1 MPTKRLLELLEMP
14 RMGVTCAQVYNT
26 PVPEGA
32 RLGEIDPCG
41 CVEGLLD
48 LIEDVNITDKD
59 VCEVGCF
66 LGVSTETFLQ
76 FAPRRLYAVDAW
88 GLKNDYNDIKY
99 LPHLNFGD
107 IEGKFREMARGYKNI
122 EVIKNLSI
130 GASHGF
136 GDNTLD
142 FVYIDAE
149 HSYEGVRADIHAWL
163 PKIRKGGCIGGHD
176 ISIGQVQNAVYSI
189 EAFKY
194 KEVKT
199 YKDTSWLVK
208 LS

>member
-1 MPTKRLLELLEMP
+1 
-14 RMGVTCAQVYNT
+14 
-26 PVPEGA
+26 
-32 RLGEIDPCG
+32 
-41 CVEGLLD
+41 
-48 LIEDVNITDKD
+48 
-59 VCEVGCF
+59 
-66 LGVSTETFLQ
+66 
-76 FAPRRLYAVDAW
+76 
-88 GLKNDYNDIKY
+88 
-99 LPHLNFGD
+99 
-107 IEGKFREMARGYKNI
+107 MARGYKNI